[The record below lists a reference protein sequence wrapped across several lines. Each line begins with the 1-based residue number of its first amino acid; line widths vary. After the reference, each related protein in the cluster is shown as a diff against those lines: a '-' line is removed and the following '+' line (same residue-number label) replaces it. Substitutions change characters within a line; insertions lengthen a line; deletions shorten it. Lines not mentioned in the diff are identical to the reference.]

1 MYLRILKKDLKRKKT
16 MNVILL
22 LFVILSSMFAASSV
36 NNILTVVNGLDYYFE
51 KAGMADYYY
60 VSRDYNGRNEV
71 EELLAESESIN
82 SYKLEHTLYISAQN
96 LTSGG
101 RKFIDSS
108 NVILAMPESEWKI
121 KYFDKDNEEIRNI
134 EPGKVYLTSTKPRKS
149 GVEVG
154 DKFTLTVEGVSKEL
168 EVAGFA
174 KDAFLGSDMMSNIR
188 LLMSDEDFAAFA
200 NDPEV
205 KQYDMGRIMYVYT
218 DDVPALERE
227 IADASNLMFD
237 GSNDM
242 IKTSYIMN
250 MLVAMI
256 ILVISIGLIIVS
268 FVVLRFTIGFTIT
281 EEFREIG
288 VMKAVGIRNSSIRA
302 LYLVKYFGISVIG
315 AAIGFFAS
323 IPFGKLLLQSVS
335 ENMVLGSDNAVLIG
349 ILCCAAVVGLI
360 MLFCWGCTRRIK
372 KLSPIDAVRSGQT
385 GERFRKRGLL
395 NLGKSRMDS
404 TGFMAANDVLSAP
417 KQYGLI
423 AAVFMICSVMIMI
436 LSITA
441 NTLNSDKIVY
451 LLAVQESDV
460 YLNETSLVMDI
471 LSGKRSS
478 ADTKQYISEKLDENG
493 IPGDTRIELWYKLPV
508 TAEGESYNC
517 TFLQCTDTDTRSY
530 NYTEGSAP
538 EDKSEIAL
546 TKMLAD
552 KLGVGLGDKVR
563 IDIGGGREE
572 YIVTAFFQCF
582 NNLGECGRLHQD
594 LKLDDSLANSAFSFQ
609 IDFDDHPDSKT
620 IEERIEK
627 LKDIFDTNN
636 VFDSRGFVNDTTG
649 VSEMLV
655 SVKDLVLTISLII
668 IILIAVLMERSFIS
682 KEKAEIA
689 LMKAI
694 GFKSRSVI
702 ALHTLRFVLA
712 VVAAELIAAAVCIPL
727 TKLTMGP
734 IFGIMGATGHIEYKI
749 DPLEQ
754 FVVYP
759 LIILAATALSVM
771 LTSLYTRTIHASDT
785 ADIE

>member
-16 MNVILL
+16 MNMILL

-36 NNILTVVNGLDYYFE
+36 NNIFTVVNGLDHYFE

-60 VSRDYNGRNEV
+60 VSRDSGGRNEA
-71 EELLAESESIN
+71 EELLKKSESIN
-82 SYKLEHTLYISAQN
+82 SYKLEHTLYISANN
-96 LTSGG
+96 LTADG
-101 RKFIDSS
+101 RKFIDTS
-108 NVILAMPESEWKI
+108 NVILGVAESDWKL
-121 KYFDKDNEEIRNI
+121 KYFDRDNEEIRNI

-149 GVEVG
+149 GIKVG
-154 DKFTLTVEGVSKEL
+154 DRFTLTVEGVSKEL

-188 LLMSDEDFAAFA
+188 LLMNDEDFAAFA

-218 DDVPALERE
+218 DDIPALERE
-227 IADASNLMFD
+227 IADVSNLMFD

-288 VMKAVGIRNSSIRA
+288 VMKAVGIRNSSIRV
-302 LYLVKYFGISVIG
+302 LYLVKYFGISLIG

-335 ENMVLGSDNAVLIG
+335 ESMVLGSDNAVLIG

-385 GERFRKRGLL
+385 GERFRKRSLL
-395 NLGKSRMDS
+395 SLGRSRMGS

-417 KQYGLI
+417 KQYGLV
-423 AAVFMICSVMIMI
+423 AVVFMICSVMIMI
-436 LSITA
+436 LSITS

-460 YLNETSLVMDI
+460 YLNEPSMIMDI

-478 ADTKQYISEKLDENG
+478 TEAKQYISGKLAENG
-493 IPGDTRIELWYKLPV
+493 MPGETRVELWYKLPV
-508 TAEGESYNC
+508 TVDGERYNC
-517 TFLQCTDTDTRSY
+517 TFLQCKDSSAEDY
-530 NYTEGSAP
+530 VYTEGSAP
-538 EDKSEIAL
+538 EDGSEIAL
-546 TKMLAD
+546 TKILAD
-552 KLGVGLGDKVR
+552 KIGVGLGDKVK
-563 IDIGGGREE
+563 IDTGHGPQEF
-572 YIVTAFFQCF
+572 IVTAFFQCF
-582 NNLGECGRLHQD
+582 NNLGECGRMHQD
-594 LKLDDSLANSAFSFQ
+594 VELDDSLVNSAFSFQ
-609 IDFDDHPDSKT
+609 ISFDDRPDRKT
-620 IEERIEK
+620 LDERIDK
-627 LKDIFDTNN
+627 IKDIFDTDN
-636 VFDSRGFVNDTTG
+636 VFDSSGFVNDTTG
-649 VSEMLV
+649 VSETLA
-655 SVKDLVLTISLII
+655 SVKDLALIISLII

-702 ALHTLRFVLA
+702 ALHTLRFILA
-712 VVAAELIAAAVCIPL
+712 VAAAEAAAAAVCIPL
-727 TKLTMGP
+727 TKLTMSP
-734 IFGIMGATGHIEYKI
+734 CFAIMGATGHIEYRI

-754 FVVYP
+754 FVLYP

-771 LTSLYTRTIHASDT
+771 LTALCTRKIHASDT